1 MNTKISRESRIN
13 SFFSYFFIFSV
24 ILYITKKD
32 DKFVQFHARQG
43 IVVFVLMIIGL
54 FPVLGVPLF
63 ILSIVLA
70 VIGASK
76 AYVGEEFKIPFIYK
90 YANKIDF

>member
-13 SFFSYFFIFSV
+13 AVVSYVFIFSV

-43 IVVFVLMIIGL
+43 IVVFVLMVIGL

-63 ILSIVLA
+63 ILAIVLA

>member
-13 SFFSYFFIFSV
+13 AVVSYVFIFSV

-90 YANKIDF
+90 YAQKIDF

>member
-13 SFFSYFFIFSV
+13 AVVSYVFIFSV

>member
-13 SFFSYFFIFSV
+13 AVVSYVFIFSV

-63 ILSIVLA
+63 ILAIVLA

-90 YANKIDF
+90 YAQKIDF